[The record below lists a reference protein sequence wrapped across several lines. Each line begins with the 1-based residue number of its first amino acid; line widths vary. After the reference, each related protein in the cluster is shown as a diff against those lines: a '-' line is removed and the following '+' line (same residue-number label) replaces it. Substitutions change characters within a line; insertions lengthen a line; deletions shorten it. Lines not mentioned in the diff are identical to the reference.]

1 MIEAQFST
9 PNYLRFCHLRFISL
23 FWFQTMVALL
33 IVCISFCSTVA
44 FASFGFRVNH
54 RVEFTLAA
62 FPLNRANLGNRNRT
76 RLFSAPWRKSKCWS
90 CLKDTS
96 LVLISA
102 ILETRFCELYEM
114 KRFRR
119 TAESLR
125 KNCNEITNIENAGL
139 GLLNHRLFC

>member
-1 MIEAQFST
+1 
-9 PNYLRFCHLRFISL
+9 
-23 FWFQTMVALL
+23 MVAPL
-33 IVCISFCSTVA
+33 IVCISFCSTVP

-54 RVEFTLAA
+54 LLEFTLVG

-76 RLFSAPWRKSKCWS
+76 RFFSAPCRKSKCWS

-125 KNCNEITNIENAGL
+125 KNCNEIINIGNAGL
-139 GLLNHRLFC
+139 GLFRLQKHMAILLVKLSNYFNRWISVLPTFYENNI